1 MMPSITRSAETSCAE
16 RGNGRTS
23 TGTASAGS
31 CTQDLRDRR
40 LLLADRRGNPV
51 SVRLHD
57 LVEPRRDVVRLTAFH
72 RDAFV
77 LMTRPY
83 FVRARIRRREPSH
96 DTVRHARASGRP
108 SSSRSRAAGSVS
120 IASFDTAQ
128 LQGPTPGVM

>member
-1 MMPSITRSAETSCAE
+1 MMPSIKRSAETSCAE

-23 TGTASAGS
+23 TGTGSAGS

-57 LVEPRRDVVRLTAFH
+57 LVEPCCDVLRLTAFH

-77 LMTRPY
+77 LHDPTLLRTSPDPPTGTASRHCLACTRLWTAG
-83 FVRARIRRREPSH
+83 FFTLESGRIRQYR
-96 DTVRHARASGRP
+96 V
-108 SSSRSRAAGSVS
+108 
-120 IASFDTAQ
+120 IFDTAQ
-128 LQGPTPGVM
+128 LQA